1 MSFNHL
7 LLGVSAS
14 VNFLIYCRW
23 LFFKP
28 LCSWVFTQTNLRYLI
43 LCLLNVSK
51 LKRMKWRLY
60 IFQIKDCEIPGC
72 DFVMYIQYWILKH
85 ISGENFS
92 EVFHVMKKGSIIKA
106 LLKASIQS
114 YHIILAF
121 WIGKRHNFY
130 ASLLSDLNDCC
141 LIIDLFIVKHFIMK
155 SYLNAE
161 CLYIYNRIISDKT
174 TI

>member
-28 LCSWVFTQTNLRYLI
+28 LCSGVFTQTNLRYLI

-60 IFQIKDCEIPGC
+60 IFQIKKLWNPRMRFCN
-72 DFVMYIQYWILKH
+72 VYIQYWILKH

-121 WIGKRHNFY
+121 WIGKRHNFCPL
-130 ASLLSDLNDCC
+130 LLSDLYNC
-141 LIIDLFIVKHFIMK
+141 
-155 SYLNAE
+155 YLNAE
-161 CLYIYNRIISDKT
+161 CPYLQ
-174 TI
+174 